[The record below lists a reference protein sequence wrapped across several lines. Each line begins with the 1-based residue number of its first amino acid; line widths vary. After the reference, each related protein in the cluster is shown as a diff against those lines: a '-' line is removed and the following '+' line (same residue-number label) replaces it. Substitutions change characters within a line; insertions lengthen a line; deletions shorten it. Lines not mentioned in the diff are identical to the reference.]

1 MAAASMDIAPEW
13 LDGYLAAIVVAPKI
27 VMPSGW
33 PGGLL
38 EREHEFAGDD
48 ELQRFLD
55 LLLLRYNAAN
65 DAMADADAPA
75 HRNSSLSC
83 PRGSPIATQ
92 CGADARRL
100 RRRRGP
106 LLVRGR
112 GQAIPPWILPHWIE
126 GMTCRPVWCRMAATQ
141 GSCFRRGK

>member
-33 PGGLL
+33 LGGLL

-48 ELQRFLD
+48 ELQRFFD

-65 DAMADADAPA
+65 DAMADADVAGGRA
-75 HRNSSLSC
+75 
-83 PRGSPIATQ
+83 
-92 CGADARRL
+92 GASEL
-100 RRRRGP
+100 KP
-106 LLVRGR
+106 LLP
-112 GQAIPPWILPHWIE
+112 AWLAHCHA
-126 GMTCRPVWCRMAATQ
+126 M
-141 GSCFRRGK
+141 RR